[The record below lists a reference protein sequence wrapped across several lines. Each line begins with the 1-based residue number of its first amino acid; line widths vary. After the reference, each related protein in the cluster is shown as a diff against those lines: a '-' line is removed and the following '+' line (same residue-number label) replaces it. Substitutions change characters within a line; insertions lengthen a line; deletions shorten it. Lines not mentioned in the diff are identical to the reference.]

1 MTRFQYVDQMREVA
15 QQVVHDPA
23 KRRSW
28 FEMLL
33 DEYGFFGTDSHF
45 VQMLDRLNTEYQGI
59 TGAWPETISNGT
71 KQPGDSF

>member
-1 MTRFQYVDQMREVA
+1 MREVA
-15 QQVVHDPA
+15 QQLVHDPA
-23 KRRSW
+23 KRRSL

-33 DEYGFFGTDSHF
+33 EEYGFVGTDSHF

-71 KQPGDSF
+71 KQPGDSC